1 ERTLILRNR
10 HSQSFWA
17 SAEQTAFCVGVSL
30 KDTEREGSTGW
41 DANNGQVKHFDSS
54 FVVLTA
60 VKTPEVTVLLLFMT
74 DYFMVVLTAAPLWFT
89 VRKLASRGL
98 RHSVRLAASHV
109 HVTTRDQVNVF
120 DISGEELVSG
130 GELVYGWAEDTLA
143 LLGHLWVVAIVV
155 GTPKRGQI
163 ALWWRHQ
170 TGCSRVNIPQ
180 WIVQQHAC
188 YLITG
193 QPEDSAELLRVV
205 LLPRLLQTLLLMDR
219 RAVNGQH
226 PRAQGPA
233 ILLGQLLQAA
243 VAGLCIIDRR
253 CNSRVTEYAAGQRRV
268 PLPPLTLLG
277 LGLDSSSLPC
287 PQKSSTF
294 PEEDM
299 VIPQEEMVVSEVR
312 DPRWLLTGSEPV
324 QAVDQLVDRI
334 ARIGLNLRTSGLSP
348 NAGLLLVVVA
358 ELDVVGRRG
367 DVGVKHPTVINRLHR
382 SLWNHI
388 SRILHTDQLED
399 IRCHAEACLYST
411 GSVLEVR
418 AGISAMANIPLP
430 PSVKY
435 CYIAAETM
443 IIENGVNNNRQ
454 ETIGSLQRLST
465 ALNILE
471 KYGCNLT
478 SSSRPKYWRTVKH
491 NNPVFRATVDAIQGG
506 RAVLGLYGYS
516 NQQPDGLSFPDEVV
530 EPDIEKVAAVT
541 LEVMSLRMELDM
553 LIKEAHPHPEFFE
566 RIIPSLNQKDDFGP
580 ISDAVAIPSSLRES
594 QPLYMSLASLSQSS
608 TSAFLPVRTAN
619 ASTSTSISTRHT
631 DNCTICAIFP
641 VAAHCNSCVQWL
653 CTECDRLYHFSAERA
668 NHHRTVVTSSKMRK
682 NHSSS
687 LPSWHCTHC
696 NRVNSN
702 QDILCETCERPRLAS
717 SGSAKNEFPQPS
729 TITVL
734 GMPGDPDSQ
743 WVCQFCTYVNYTPA
757 SVCEMCDLPRPEP
770 AKMRVKLHPPSQ
782 VRRVPVLSVKPK
794 DPPME
799 DPDLRRQ
806 KRIREEGLKLIQ
818 LIRDG
823 EKKGVSP
830 EEVYTGMRVSGNG
843 NTLPCDW
850 LKAEL
855 PHLLDQIC
863 ATATSSRAALLKTG
877 QNQNGSGTAEDTGVE
892 EEQPRG
898 GGVTLSRAEAKL
910 AWLSAGGD
918 TERAARQGLRDRH
931 AKVKELCS
939 LGFTDEARCQE
950 VLRQSEGEV
959 RGALSLLQRPLME
972 PFHQRMWS
980 DQPEPPIDIN
990 HPDKQHVCRRLLAV
1004 YDLPS
1009 WGRCELALSLL
1020 QERTAPYSLDDV
1032 VQAVRES
1039 HDRDFIRR
1047 VLAKEC
1053 PICLSDFPHSK
1064 MQSLTSCQCSV
1075 CCGCFQQH
1083 FTIAVRDKHIRD
1095 MVCPVCWEPDINDP
1109 EHLNSYF
1116 STLDIQLREC
1126 LEPEV
1131 YELFH
1136 KKLTEQA
1143 LIKDPKFLWC
1153 SHWESQHGGVSC
1165 ERYQS
1170 WKRQNDPEYQ
1180 RQGLAGYLRDNGI
1193 TCPNCRF
1200 QYALSK
1206 GGCMHFSCSQCRY
1219 QFCSGCN
1226 NPFHTTCA
1234 VIHCSVTGLHAHHPR
1249 DCLFYL
1255 RDWEPGRLQAL
1266 LQNKNVEFNTDTPPG
1281 TQAGLCGVIEQK
1293 DEGGQQMDSAC
1304 GAQTQP
1310 GHAGLCE
1317 KHYREYL
1324 VSLINGHSIDPAPL
1338 FNANELVLA
1347 CRRYQVDDARGEME
1361 DDMTYY
1367 TRILE
1372 KLIDE
1377 VPLGDKVPRKK

>member
-1 ERTLILRNR
+1 MASILSN
-10 HSQSFWA
+10 
-17 SAEQTAFCVGVSL
+17 
-30 KDTEREGSTGW
+30 
-41 DANNGQVKHFDSS
+41 
-54 FVVLTA
+54 
-60 VKTPEVTVLLLFMT
+60 
-74 DYFMVVLTAAPLWFT
+74 
-89 VRKLASRGL
+89 
-98 RHSVRLAASHV
+98 
-109 HVTTRDQVNVF
+109 
-120 DISGEELVSG
+120 
-130 GELVYGWAEDTLA
+130 
-143 LLGHLWVVAIVV
+143 
-155 GTPKRGQI
+155 
-163 ALWWRHQ
+163 
-170 TGCSRVNIPQ
+170 
-180 WIVQQHAC
+180 
-188 YLITG
+188 
-193 QPEDSAELLRVV
+193 
-205 LLPRLLQTLLLMDR
+205 
-219 RAVNGQH
+219 
-226 PRAQGPA
+226 
-233 ILLGQLLQAA
+233 
-243 VAGLCIIDRR
+243 
-253 CNSRVTEYAAGQRRV
+253 
-268 PLPPLTLLG
+268 
-277 LGLDSSSLPC
+277 
-287 PQKSSTF
+287 
-294 PEEDM
+294 
-299 VIPQEEMVVSEVR
+299 
-312 DPRWLLTGSEPV
+312 
-324 QAVDQLVDRI
+324 
-334 ARIGLNLRTSGLSP
+334 
-348 NAGLLLVVVA
+348 
-358 ELDVVGRRG
+358 
-367 DVGVKHPTVINRLHR
+367 
-382 SLWNHI
+382 
-388 SRILHTDQLED
+388 QLEEV
-399 IRCHAEACLYST
+399 RCHAEACLHST
-411 GSVLEVR
+411 GSVLEIR
-418 AGISAMANIPLP
+418 AGILAMANIPLP
-430 PSVKY
+430 PSAKY
-435 CYIAAETM
+435 HYIAAETM
-443 IIENGVNNNRQ
+443 IIENSIGNNRK

-491 NNPVFRATVDAIQGG
+491 NNPVFRATVDAIQVRMSSIQGG
-506 RAVLGLYGYS
+506 RAVLCLYGYS
-516 NQQPDGLSFPDEVV
+516 NQQPDGLSFPDVVV

-566 RIIPSLNQKDDFGP
+566 RMIPSLNQKDDFGP
-580 ISDAVAIPSSLRES
+580 MSDAVAIPSSLRES
-594 QPLYMSLASLSQSS
+594 QPLYMSLSSLSQSP

-631 DNCTICAIFP
+631 ANCTICAIFP

-653 CTECDRLYHFSAERA
+653 CTECDRLYHSSAERA

-682 NHSSS
+682 THSSS

-696 NRVNSN
+696 TRVNSI
-702 QDILCETCERPRLAS
+702 QDILCEMCERPRLAS
-717 SGSAKNEFPQPS
+717 SGPAKDEFAQPF
-729 TITVL
+729 TITEWQCKSCTVVNAGSSILCEVCERPRLATKPPATPTRPPPTPNRPAAPVL

-743 WVCQFCTYVNYTPA
+743 WMCQFCTYINYTPA

-782 VRRVPVLSVKPK
+782 VKRVPVLSVKPK

-799 DPDLRRQ
+799 DPHLRRQ
-806 KRIREEGLKLIQ
+806 KLMREEGLKLIQ

-830 EEVYTGMRVSGNG
+830 EEVYTGMRVSGDG
-843 NTLPCDW
+843 NILPCDW

-863 ATATSSRAALLKTG
+863 ATASSSRAADLKAG
-877 QNQNGSGTAEDTGVE
+877 QNQNGTGTAEDTGVE
-892 EEQPRG
+892 EEQTRG
-898 GGVTLSRAEAKL
+898 RGVTLSRAEAKL

-918 TERAARQGLRDRH
+918 TERAAKQALRDRH
-931 AKVKELCS
+931 SKVKELCS
-939 LGFTDEARCQE
+939 LGFTDEVRCQE

-990 HPDKQHVCRRLLAV
+990 HPDKQRVCRRLLAV

-1131 YELFH
+1131 YDLFH

-1153 SHWESQHGGVSC
+1153 SHCSYGFIYDGDQLKVTCFQCRNSFCAQCKKPWESQHGGLSC
-1165 ERYQS
+1165 EQYQS
-1170 WKRQNDPEYQ
+1170 WKRENDPEYQ

-1206 GGCMHFSCSQCRY
+1206 GGCMHFCCSQCRY

-1234 VIHCSVTGLHAHHPR
+1234 VIQCSVTGLHAHHPR

-1255 RDWEPGRLQAL
+1255 RDWEPVRLQAL
-1266 LQNKNVEFNTDTPPG
+1266 LQNKCVEFNTDTPPG
-1281 TQAGLCGVIEQK
+1281 TQAGMCGVIEQK
-1293 DEGGQQMDSAC
+1293 DEGGQQTDSAC

-1347 CRRYQVDDARGEME
+1347 CRRYQVDDARREME
-1361 DDMTYY
+1361 DDVTFYPRM
-1367 TRILE
+1367 LE

>member
-1 ERTLILRNR
+1 MASILSN
-10 HSQSFWA
+10 
-17 SAEQTAFCVGVSL
+17 
-30 KDTEREGSTGW
+30 
-41 DANNGQVKHFDSS
+41 
-54 FVVLTA
+54 
-60 VKTPEVTVLLLFMT
+60 
-74 DYFMVVLTAAPLWFT
+74 
-89 VRKLASRGL
+89 
-98 RHSVRLAASHV
+98 
-109 HVTTRDQVNVF
+109 
-120 DISGEELVSG
+120 
-130 GELVYGWAEDTLA
+130 
-143 LLGHLWVVAIVV
+143 
-155 GTPKRGQI
+155 
-163 ALWWRHQ
+163 
-170 TGCSRVNIPQ
+170 
-180 WIVQQHAC
+180 
-188 YLITG
+188 
-193 QPEDSAELLRVV
+193 
-205 LLPRLLQTLLLMDR
+205 
-219 RAVNGQH
+219 
-226 PRAQGPA
+226 
-233 ILLGQLLQAA
+233 
-243 VAGLCIIDRR
+243 
-253 CNSRVTEYAAGQRRV
+253 
-268 PLPPLTLLG
+268 
-277 LGLDSSSLPC
+277 
-287 PQKSSTF
+287 
-294 PEEDM
+294 
-299 VIPQEEMVVSEVR
+299 
-312 DPRWLLTGSEPV
+312 
-324 QAVDQLVDRI
+324 
-334 ARIGLNLRTSGLSP
+334 
-348 NAGLLLVVVA
+348 
-358 ELDVVGRRG
+358 
-367 DVGVKHPTVINRLHR
+367 
-382 SLWNHI
+382 
-388 SRILHTDQLED
+388 QLEEV
-399 IRCHAEACLYST
+399 RCHAEACLHST
-411 GSVLEVR
+411 GSVLEIR
-418 AGISAMANIPLP
+418 CPFFCQPL
-430 PSVKY
+430 SVSTLFY
-435 CYIAAETM
+435 LCSLSC
-443 IIENGVNNNRQ
+443 Q
-454 ETIGSLQRLST
+454 TIGSLQRLST

-506 RAVLGLYGYS
+506 RAVLCLYGYS
-516 NQQPDGLSFPDEVV
+516 NQQPDGLSFPDVVV

-553 LIKEAHPHPEFFE
+553 LIK
-566 RIIPSLNQKDDFGP
+566 R
-580 ISDAVAIPSSLRES
+580 
-594 QPLYMSLASLSQSS
+594 ASPCTCLCPPCL
-608 TSAFLPVRTAN
+608 T
-619 ASTSTSISTRHT
+619 
-631 DNCTICAIFP
+631 NCTICAIFP

-653 CTECDRLYHFSAERA
+653 CTECDRLYHSSAERA
-668 NHHRTVVTSSKMRK
+668 NHHRTVVTSSKI
-682 NHSSS
+682 S
-687 LPSWHCTHC
+687 LLSWHCTHC
-696 NRVNSN
+696 TRVNSI
-702 QDILCETCERPRLAS
+702 QDILCEMCERPRLAS
-717 SGSAKNEFPQPS
+717 SGPAKDEFPQPF
-729 TITVL
+729 TITEWQCKSCTVVNTGSSILCEVCERPRLATKPPATPTHPLPTPNRPAAPVL

-743 WVCQFCTYVNYTPA
+743 VKLQILPSSKQSVWVCQFCTYVNYTPA

-770 AKMRVKLHPPSQ
+770 AKMPVKLHPPSQ
-782 VRRVPVLSVKPK
+782 VKRVPVLSVKPK

-806 KRIREEGLKLIQ
+806 KLMREEGLKLIE

-830 EEVYTGMRVSGNG
+830 EEVYTGMRVSGDG
-843 NTLPCDW
+843 NILPCDW

-863 ATATSSRAALLKTG
+863 AMA
-877 QNQNGSGTAEDTGVE
+877 

-898 GGVTLSRAEAKL
+898 GGVALSRAEAKM
-910 AWLSAGGD
+910 AWLSAGGE
-918 TERAARQGLRDRH
+918 TERAARQSLRDRH

-950 VLRQSEGEV
+950 VLRQNGGEV

-980 DQPEPPIDIN
+980 NQPEPTIDIN
-990 HPDKQHVCRRLLAV
+990 HPDKQRVCRRLLAV

-1039 HDRDFIRR
+1039 QDRDFIRR

-1053 PICLSDFPHSK
+1053 PICLSDFPRSK

-1131 YELFH
+1131 YDLFH

-1153 SHWESQHGGVSC
+1153 SHCSYGFIYDGDQLKVTCFQCRNSFCAQCKKPWESQHGGLSC
-1165 ERYQS
+1165 EQYQS
-1170 WKRQNDPEYQ
+1170 WKRENDPEYQ

-1206 GGCMHFSCSQCRY
+1206 GGCMHFCCSQCRY

-1234 VIHCSVTGLHAHHPR
+1234 VIQCSVTGLHAHHPR

-1255 RDWEPGRLQAL
+1255 RDWEPVRLQAL
-1266 LQNKNVEFNTDTPPG
+1266 LQVDVLLILSRSLTPPLSG
-1281 TQAGLCGVIEQK
+1281 MCGVIEQK
-1293 DEGGQQMDSAC
+1293 DEGGQQTDSAC

-1338 FNANELVLA
+1338 FNANELVVA

-1361 DDMTYY
+1361 DDLTYY
-1367 TRILE
+1367 PRMLE

>member
-1 ERTLILRNR
+1 MASI
-10 HSQSFWA
+10 HS
-17 SAEQTAFCVGVSL
+17 
-30 KDTEREGSTGW
+30 
-41 DANNGQVKHFDSS
+41 N
-54 FVVLTA
+54 
-60 VKTPEVTVLLLFMT
+60 
-74 DYFMVVLTAAPLWFT
+74 
-89 VRKLASRGL
+89 
-98 RHSVRLAASHV
+98 
-109 HVTTRDQVNVF
+109 
-120 DISGEELVSG
+120 
-130 GELVYGWAEDTLA
+130 
-143 LLGHLWVVAIVV
+143 
-155 GTPKRGQI
+155 
-163 ALWWRHQ
+163 
-170 TGCSRVNIPQ
+170 
-180 WIVQQHAC
+180 
-188 YLITG
+188 
-193 QPEDSAELLRVV
+193 
-205 LLPRLLQTLLLMDR
+205 
-219 RAVNGQH
+219 
-226 PRAQGPA
+226 
-233 ILLGQLLQAA
+233 
-243 VAGLCIIDRR
+243 
-253 CNSRVTEYAAGQRRV
+253 
-268 PLPPLTLLG
+268 
-277 LGLDSSSLPC
+277 
-287 PQKSSTF
+287 
-294 PEEDM
+294 
-299 VIPQEEMVVSEVR
+299 
-312 DPRWLLTGSEPV
+312 
-324 QAVDQLVDRI
+324 
-334 ARIGLNLRTSGLSP
+334 
-348 NAGLLLVVVA
+348 
-358 ELDVVGRRG
+358 
-367 DVGVKHPTVINRLHR
+367 
-382 SLWNHI
+382 
-388 SRILHTDQLED
+388 QLEKV
-399 IRCHAEACLYST
+399 RCHAEACLHST
-411 GSVLEVR
+411 GSVLEIR
-418 AGISAMANIPLP
+418 AGILAMANIPLP
-430 PSVKY
+430 PSAKY
-435 CYIAAETM
+435 HYIAAETM
-443 IIENGVNNNRQ
+443 IIENS
-454 ETIGSLQRLST
+454 IGSLQRLST

-491 NNPVFRATVDAIQGG
+491 NNPVFRATVDSIQGG
-506 RAVLGLYGYS
+506 RAVLCLYGYS
-516 NQQPDGLSFPDEVV
+516 NQQPDGLSFPDVVV

-553 LIKEAHPHPEFFE
+553 LLK
-566 RIIPSLNQKDDFGP
+566 RMVPSLNQKVFFLSPITGP
-580 ISDAVAIPSSLRES
+580 LPLCLLEHFTFSRFSS
-594 QPLYMSLASLSQSS
+594 PA
-608 TSAFLPVRTAN
+608 A
-619 ASTSTSISTRHT
+619 
-631 DNCTICAIFP
+631 NCTICAIFP

-653 CTECDRLYHFSAERA
+653 CTECDRLYHSSAERA

-682 NHSSS
+682 NHSVFSLCMSPEWQCKSCTVVNAGSS
-687 LPSWHCTHC
+687 
-696 NRVNSN
+696 
-702 QDILCETCERPRLAS
+702 ILCEVCERPRLATNLEAHVNDLFFS
-717 SGSAKNEFPQPS
+717 HLLS
-729 TITVL
+729 TSL
-734 GMPGDPDSQ
+734 LQ

-770 AKMRVKLHPPSQ
+770 AKMPVKLHPPSQ
-782 VRRVPVLSVKPK
+782 VKRVPVLSVKPK

-806 KRIREEGLKLIQ
+806 KLMREEGLKLIE
-818 LIRDG
+818 LIR
-823 EKKGVSP
+823 
-830 EEVYTGMRVSGNG
+830 
-843 NTLPCDW
+843 
-850 LKAEL
+850 
-855 PHLLDQIC
+855 IC
-863 ATATSSRAALLKTG
+863 AMA
-877 QNQNGSGTAEDTGVE
+877 

-898 GGVTLSRAEAKL
+898 GGVTLSRAEAKM
-910 AWLSAGGD
+910 AWLSAGGE
-918 TERAARQGLRDRH
+918 TERAARQSLRDRH

-939 LGFTDEARCQE
+939 LGFNDEARCQE
-950 VLRQSEGEV
+950 VLRQNGGEV
-959 RGALSLLQRPLME
+959 RGALSLLQRPLLE

-980 DQPEPPIDIN
+980 DQPEPTIDIN
-990 HPDKQHVCRRLLAV
+990 HPDKQRVCRRLLAV

-1039 HDRDFIRR
+1039 QDRDFIRR

-1053 PICLSDFPHSK
+1053 PICLSEFPHSK

-1131 YELFH
+1131 YDLFH

-1153 SHWESQHGGVSC
+1153 SHCSYGFIYDGDQLKVTCFQCRNSFCAQCKKPWESQHGGLSC
-1165 ERYQS
+1165 EQYQS
-1170 WKRQNDPEYQ
+1170 WKRENDPEYQ

-1206 GGCMHFSCSQCRY
+1206 GGCMHFCCSQCRY

-1234 VIHCSVTGLHAHHPR
+1234 VIQCSVTGLHAHHPR

-1255 RDWEPGRLQAL
+1255 RDWEPVRLQAL
-1266 LQNKNVEFNTDTPPG
+1266 LQNKCVEFNTNTPPG
-1281 TQAGLCGVIEQK
+1281 TQAGMCGVIEQK
-1293 DEGGQQMDSAC
+1293 DEGGQQTDSAC

-1361 DDMTYY
+1361 DDVTYY
-1367 TRILE
+1367 PRMLE

>member
-1 ERTLILRNR
+1 MASTL
-10 HSQSFWA
+10 S
-17 SAEQTAFCVGVSL
+17 
-30 KDTEREGSTGW
+30 
-41 DANNGQVKHFDSS
+41 
-54 FVVLTA
+54 
-60 VKTPEVTVLLLFMT
+60 
-74 DYFMVVLTAAPLWFT
+74 
-89 VRKLASRGL
+89 
-98 RHSVRLAASHV
+98 
-109 HVTTRDQVNVF
+109 
-120 DISGEELVSG
+120 
-130 GELVYGWAEDTLA
+130 
-143 LLGHLWVVAIVV
+143 
-155 GTPKRGQI
+155 
-163 ALWWRHQ
+163 
-170 TGCSRVNIPQ
+170 
-180 WIVQQHAC
+180 
-188 YLITG
+188 
-193 QPEDSAELLRVV
+193 
-205 LLPRLLQTLLLMDR
+205 
-219 RAVNGQH
+219 
-226 PRAQGPA
+226 
-233 ILLGQLLQAA
+233 
-243 VAGLCIIDRR
+243 
-253 CNSRVTEYAAGQRRV
+253 
-268 PLPPLTLLG
+268 
-277 LGLDSSSLPC
+277 
-287 PQKSSTF
+287 
-294 PEEDM
+294 
-299 VIPQEEMVVSEVR
+299 
-312 DPRWLLTGSEPV
+312 
-324 QAVDQLVDRI
+324 
-334 ARIGLNLRTSGLSP
+334 
-348 NAGLLLVVVA
+348 
-358 ELDVVGRRG
+358 
-367 DVGVKHPTVINRLHR
+367 
-382 SLWNHI
+382 
-388 SRILHTDQLED
+388 DQLEEV
-399 IRCHAEACLYST
+399 RCLTEACLYST

-418 AGISAMANIPLP
+418 AGITAMANIPLP

-435 CYIAAETM
+435 RYIAAETM
-443 IIENGVNNNRQ
+443 IFENG
-454 ETIGSLQRLST
+454 TIGSLQRLST

-478 SSSRPKYWRTVKH
+478 SSSRPKYWRAVKH

-506 RAVLGLYGYS
+506 RAVLCLYGYS

-553 LIKEAHPHPEFFE
+553 LIKVWTNGSYSEIFQRFLKSVVLLSLCVCVFFTSE
-566 RIIPSLNQKDDFGP
+566 TCIQLSL
-580 ISDAVAIPSSLRES
+580 
-594 QPLYMSLASLSQSS
+594 
-608 TSAFLPVRTAN
+608 FLFPFA
-619 ASTSTSISTRHT
+619 

-653 CTECDRLYHFSAERA
+653 CTECDRLYHSSAERA
-668 NHHRTVVTSSKMRK
+668 NHHRTVVTSSKI
-682 NHSSS
+682 SS
-687 LPSWHCTHC
+687 LLSWHCTHC
-696 NRVNSN
+696 TRVNSN

-717 SGSAKNEFPQPS
+717 SGSAKDEFPQPF
-729 TITVL
+729 TITVSKL
-734 GMPGDPDSQ
+734 MQMISSSPILLQ
-743 WVCQFCTYVNYTPA
+743 WMCQFCTYINYTPA
-757 SVCEMCDLPRPEP
+757 LVCEMCDLPRPEP
-770 AKMRVKLHPPSQ
+770 TKMR
-782 VRRVPVLSVKPK
+782 
-794 DPPME
+794 
-799 DPDLRRQ
+799 DPDLTRQ
-806 KRIREEGLKLIQ
+806 KLMREEGLKLIQ

-830 EEVYTGMRVSGNG
+830 EEVYTGMRVSGVG
-843 NTLPCDW
+843 NILPCDW

-855 PHLLDQIC
+855 PHLLDRIC
-863 ATATSSRAALLKTG
+863 ATATSSRAT
-877 QNQNGSGTAEDTGVE
+877 
-892 EEQPRG
+892 RG

-918 TERAARQGLRDRH
+918 TERAAKQALRDRH
-931 AKVKELCS
+931 SKVKELCS
-939 LGFTDEARCQE
+939 LGFTDEVRCQE

-990 HPDKQHVCRRLLAV
+990 HPDKQRVCRRLLAV

-1131 YELFH
+1131 YDLFH

-1153 SHWESQHGGVSC
+1153 SHCSYGFIYDGDQLKVTCFQCRNSFCAQCKKPWESQHGGLSC

-1170 WKRQNDPEYQ
+1170 WKRENDPEYQ

-1266 LQNKNVEFNTDTPPG
+1266 LQNKGVEFNTDTPPG

-1293 DEGGQQMDSAC
+1293 DESGQQTDSAC

-1347 CRRYQVDDARGEME
+1347 CRRYQVDDARGELE
-1361 DDMTYY
+1361 DDVTYY

>member
-1 ERTLILRNR
+1 MPSTL
-10 HSQSFWA
+10 S
-17 SAEQTAFCVGVSL
+17 
-30 KDTEREGSTGW
+30 
-41 DANNGQVKHFDSS
+41 
-54 FVVLTA
+54 
-60 VKTPEVTVLLLFMT
+60 
-74 DYFMVVLTAAPLWFT
+74 
-89 VRKLASRGL
+89 
-98 RHSVRLAASHV
+98 
-109 HVTTRDQVNVF
+109 
-120 DISGEELVSG
+120 
-130 GELVYGWAEDTLA
+130 
-143 LLGHLWVVAIVV
+143 
-155 GTPKRGQI
+155 
-163 ALWWRHQ
+163 
-170 TGCSRVNIPQ
+170 
-180 WIVQQHAC
+180 
-188 YLITG
+188 
-193 QPEDSAELLRVV
+193 
-205 LLPRLLQTLLLMDR
+205 
-219 RAVNGQH
+219 
-226 PRAQGPA
+226 
-233 ILLGQLLQAA
+233 
-243 VAGLCIIDRR
+243 
-253 CNSRVTEYAAGQRRV
+253 
-268 PLPPLTLLG
+268 
-277 LGLDSSSLPC
+277 
-287 PQKSSTF
+287 
-294 PEEDM
+294 
-299 VIPQEEMVVSEVR
+299 
-312 DPRWLLTGSEPV
+312 
-324 QAVDQLVDRI
+324 
-334 ARIGLNLRTSGLSP
+334 
-348 NAGLLLVVVA
+348 
-358 ELDVVGRRG
+358 
-367 DVGVKHPTVINRLHR
+367 
-382 SLWNHI
+382 
-388 SRILHTDQLED
+388 DQLEQV
-399 IRCHAEACLYST
+399 RCHAEACLYST

-435 CYIAAETM
+435 RYIAAETM
-443 IIENGVNNNRQ
+443 IIEN
-454 ETIGSLQRLST
+454 GSLQRLST

-478 SSSRPKYWRTVKH
+478 SSSRPKYWRAVKH

-506 RAVLGLYGYS
+506 RAVLCLYGYS

-553 LIKEAHPHPEFFE
+553 LIKVWTNGSYSEIFQRGWKCVCVCVFFTSE
-566 RIIPSLNQKDDFGP
+566 TCIQLSL
-580 ISDAVAIPSSLRES
+580 
-594 QPLYMSLASLSQSS
+594 
-608 TSAFLPVRTAN
+608 FLFPFA
-619 ASTSTSISTRHT
+619 

-653 CTECDRLYHFSAERA
+653 CTECDRLYHSSAERA

-682 NHSSS
+682 NHSVFSLCMSPEWQCKSCTVVNAGSS
-687 LPSWHCTHC
+687 
-696 NRVNSN
+696 
-702 QDILCETCERPRLAS
+702 ILCEVCERPRLATKPPLTQMICS
-717 SGSAKNEFPQPS
+717 SP
-729 TITVL
+729 IL
-734 GMPGDPDSQ
+734 LQ
-743 WVCQFCTYVNYTPA
+743 WMCQFCTYVNYTPA
-757 SVCEMCDLPRPEP
+757 SVCEMCDRARPEP

-782 VRRVPVLSVKPK
+782 VKRVPVLSVKPK

-806 KRIREEGLKLIQ
+806 KLMREEGLKLIQ

-830 EEVYTGMRVSGNG
+830 EEVYTGMRVSGDG
-843 NTLPCDW
+843 NILPCDW

-863 ATATSSRAALLKTG
+863 ATSSRAADLKAG
-877 QNQNGSGTAEDTGVE
+877 QNQN
-892 EEQPRG
+892 G

-918 TERAARQGLRDRH
+918 TERAAKQALRDRH
-931 AKVKELCS
+931 SKVKELCS
-939 LGFTDEARCQE
+939 LGFTDEVRCQE

-990 HPDKQHVCRRLLAV
+990 HPDKQRVCRRLLAV

-1131 YELFH
+1131 YDLFH

-1153 SHWESQHGGVSC
+1153 SHCSYGFIYDGDQLKVTCFQCRNSFCAQCKKPWESQHGGLSC

-1170 WKRQNDPEYQ
+1170 WKRENDPEYQ

-1266 LQNKNVEFNTDTPPG
+1266 LQVEAYIIFFLSIS
-1281 TQAGLCGVIEQK
+1281 GLCGVIEQK
-1293 DEGGQQMDSAC
+1293 DESGQQTDSAC

-1338 FNANELVLA
+1338 FNANELVPA
-1347 CRRYQVDDARGEME
+1347 CRRYQVDDTRGELE
-1361 DDMTYY
+1361 DDVTYY

>member
-1 ERTLILRNR
+1 MASTL
-10 HSQSFWA
+10 S
-17 SAEQTAFCVGVSL
+17 
-30 KDTEREGSTGW
+30 
-41 DANNGQVKHFDSS
+41 
-54 FVVLTA
+54 
-60 VKTPEVTVLLLFMT
+60 
-74 DYFMVVLTAAPLWFT
+74 
-89 VRKLASRGL
+89 
-98 RHSVRLAASHV
+98 
-109 HVTTRDQVNVF
+109 
-120 DISGEELVSG
+120 
-130 GELVYGWAEDTLA
+130 
-143 LLGHLWVVAIVV
+143 
-155 GTPKRGQI
+155 
-163 ALWWRHQ
+163 
-170 TGCSRVNIPQ
+170 
-180 WIVQQHAC
+180 
-188 YLITG
+188 
-193 QPEDSAELLRVV
+193 
-205 LLPRLLQTLLLMDR
+205 
-219 RAVNGQH
+219 
-226 PRAQGPA
+226 
-233 ILLGQLLQAA
+233 
-243 VAGLCIIDRR
+243 
-253 CNSRVTEYAAGQRRV
+253 
-268 PLPPLTLLG
+268 
-277 LGLDSSSLPC
+277 
-287 PQKSSTF
+287 
-294 PEEDM
+294 
-299 VIPQEEMVVSEVR
+299 
-312 DPRWLLTGSEPV
+312 
-324 QAVDQLVDRI
+324 
-334 ARIGLNLRTSGLSP
+334 
-348 NAGLLLVVVA
+348 
-358 ELDVVGRRG
+358 
-367 DVGVKHPTVINRLHR
+367 
-382 SLWNHI
+382 
-388 SRILHTDQLED
+388 DQLEEV
-399 IRCHAEACLYST
+399 RCHAEACLYST

-430 PSVKY
+430 PSAKY
-435 CYIAAETM
+435 RYIAAETM
-443 IIENGVNNNRQ
+443 IIENG
-454 ETIGSLQRLST
+454 TIGSLQRLST

-478 SSSRPKYWRTVKH
+478 SSSRPKYWRAVKH
-491 NNPVFRATVDAIQGG
+491 NNPVFRATVDVIQGG
-506 RAVLGLYGYS
+506 RAVLCLYGYS

-541 LEVMSLRMELDM
+541 LEVMSLRMELDI
-553 LIKEAHPHPEFFE
+553 LPLVPFFQYGLLT
-566 RIIPSLNQKDDFGP
+566 PQPPPLSLPDTQVGSVCVCLFFTSETC
-580 ISDAVAIPSSLRES
+580 IQLSL
-594 QPLYMSLASLSQSS
+594 
-608 TSAFLPVRTAN
+608 FLFPFA
-619 ASTSTSISTRHT
+619 

-653 CTECDRLYHFSAERA
+653 CTECDRLYHSSAERA
-668 NHHRTVVTSSKMRK
+668 NHHRTVVTSSKI
-682 NHSSS
+682 SS
-687 LPSWHCTHC
+687 LLSWHCTHC
-696 NRVNSN
+696 TRVNSN

-717 SGSAKNEFPQPS
+717 SGSAKDEFPQPF
-729 TITVL
+729 TITVSKL
-734 GMPGDPDSQ
+734 MQMISSSPILLQ
-743 WVCQFCTYVNYTPA
+743 WMCQFCTYINYTPA

-770 AKMRVKLHPPSQ
+770 TKMRVKLHPP
-782 VRRVPVLSVKPK
+782 
-794 DPPME
+794 
-799 DPDLRRQ
+799 RQ
-806 KRIREEGLKLIQ
+806 KLMREEGLKLIQ

-830 EEVYTGMRVSGNG
+830 EEVYTGMRVSGDG
-843 NTLPCDW
+843 NILPCDW

-863 ATATSSRAALLKTG
+863 ATATSSRAT
-877 QNQNGSGTAEDTGVE
+877 
-892 EEQPRG
+892 RG

-918 TERAARQGLRDRH
+918 TERAAKQALRDRH
-931 AKVKELCS
+931 SKVRDRLERLLPTKNWS
-939 LGFTDEARCQE
+939 KE

-990 HPDKQHVCRRLLAV
+990 HPDKQRVCRRLLAV

-1053 PICLSDFPHSK
+1053 PICLSEFPHSK

-1131 YELFH
+1131 YDLFH

-1153 SHWESQHGGVSC
+1153 SHCSYGFIYDGDQLKVTCFQCRNSFCAQCKKPWESQHGGLSC

-1170 WKRQNDPEYQ
+1170 WKRENDPEYQ

-1266 LQNKNVEFNTDTPPG
+1266 LQNKGVEFNTDTPPG

-1293 DEGGQQMDSAC
+1293 DESGQQTDSAC

-1324 VSLINGHSIDPAPL
+1324 VSLINSHSIDPAPL

-1347 CRRYQVDDARGEME
+1347 CRRYQVDDARGELE
-1361 DDMTYY
+1361 DDVTYY